1 MFSADIHT
9 VYESLKVPVWMSHGV
24 RGDFTDYRGK
34 ALVEQ
39 RPNWRFSVF
48 PTGAMPYF
56 EVPDR
61 FTSVFDG
68 FLADPGAAF

>member
-1 MFSADIHT
+1 
-9 VYESLKVPVWMSHGV
+9 VWLSHGV

-34 ALVEQ
+34 ALFKD

-56 EVPDR
+56 EMPAAFLREMDE
-61 FTSVFDG
+61 
-68 FLADPGAAF
+68 FLAG